1 MATTKDIVD
10 IQAEITERIGVLRE
24 GFGVLESDFNKL
36 QQEDQAFDFD
46 LDLDCDNQLRHT
58 MKQDIER
65 LQHLEEDLDTQ
76 FETHLKTDIA
86 HLKDEFQEAQ
96 STLSD
101 HIEQHRDG
109 HHGLHQEMVAF
120 GGEIDEASDELGE
133 AKDEFVGQV
142 QQLADELD
150 ELAEKVFS
158 TGGELANSIQETQ
171 TQMIDKA
178 ASAFKDL
185 LGGHADSL
193 LPGHFEQTIGNLTHA
208 VSDLG
213 EQCNTIGTGFQNELE
228 TLLQHVGEFAAQ
240 EVQNKVQEKF
250 QKLIQEALSFLA
262 EQITESIVATTAGA
276 AITGA
281 MSPILPALAALK
293 AATELIKDAIAVFKA
308 LEDAFGL

>member
-293 AATELIKDAIAVFKA
+293 AATEMIKDAIAVFKA

>member
-76 FETHLKTDIA
+76 FETHLKTDIV

-109 HHGLHQEMVAF
+109 HHGLHQEMIAF

-185 LGGHADSL
+185 LGSHADSL

-228 TLLQHVGEFAAQ
+228 TLLQHVGEFATQ

-281 MSPILPALAALK
+281 MSPILPALAVLK
-293 AATELIKDAIAVFKA
+293 AATEMIKDAIAVFKA